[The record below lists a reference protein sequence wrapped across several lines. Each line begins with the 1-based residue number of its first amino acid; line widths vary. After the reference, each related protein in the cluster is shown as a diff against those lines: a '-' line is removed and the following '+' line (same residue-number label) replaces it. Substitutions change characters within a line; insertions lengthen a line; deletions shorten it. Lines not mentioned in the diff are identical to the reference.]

1 MLKQIVNGHIL
12 TPQGWLDNG
21 SLIIEDNTIKA
32 VSNSDLHIEGAE
44 IIDAKGCHVVP
55 GGIEMHVHGG
65 GGRDFMEGSEE
76 AFRVAIN
83 AHMKHGTTSI
93 FPTLS
98 SSTVPMIEAACETC
112 EKLMNEKDSPVL
124 GLHLE
129 GPYFNPKQEIG
140 RAHV

>member
-65 GGRDFMEGSEE
+65 G
-76 AFRVAIN
+76 AAISWK
-83 AHMKHGTTSI
+83 AARRLSAWLLT
-93 FPTLS
+93 PT
-98 SSTVPMIEAACETC
+98 
-112 EKLMNEKDSPVL
+112 
-124 GLHLE
+124 
-129 GPYFNPKQEIG
+129 
-140 RAHV
+140 